1 MKSQDIRKQF
11 LQFFEEKGHLI
22 VPSAPIVTKDDPTL
36 MFNNSG
42 MAQFKEF
49 FLGNGTPKSK
59 RIADTQ
65 KCLRVSGKHNDL
77 EDVGFDT
84 YHHTMFEMLGN
95 WSFGD
100 YFKKEAINWAWELLT
115 EVYKIPKDI
124 LYVTV
129 FEGSKDDNVPFD
141 QEAYDIWKGLIA
153 EDRILF
159 GNKKDNFWEMGD
171 QGPCGPCSEIH
182 VDIRSAEE
190 KARVS
195 GKELVNNDHPQVV
208 EIWNNVFMEFNRKAD
223 GSLEKLPAQHVD
235 TGMGFERLCMVLQ
248 NVQSNYDTDV
258 FTPLIE
264 KIESLTGKKYNSA
277 AANEAEE
284 KINIAIRVI
293 ADHVRAVAF
302 AIADGQ
308 LPSNGGAGYVI
319 RRILRRAIRYGFTFL
334 ETREPFINEL
344 VAVLSA
350 QMGDFFPE
358 IKSQQN
364 LVTNVIREEEAS
376 FLRTLDQGL
385 VLLNDLMLTH
395 TADLS
400 YRGENNTEKS
410 IIDGEYIFKLYD
422 TFGFPEDLTALILK
436 EKGFAYD
443 KAGFDAKL
451 KEQKDRSRLANE
463 MTTDDWVILTEGNTE
478 SFVGY
483 DQLENTVNIT
493 RYRKIDSKKDGVQY
507 QLVLSATPFYPEG
520 GGQVGDR
527 GVLKSINE
535 TIEILDTKKEN
546 NLILHIANTL
556 PDNVNI
562 SFTATVDADL
572 RDESQSN
579 HTATHLLH
587 QALRSILG
595 THVEQKG
602 SYVGPNRL
610 RFDFSHFAKVT
621 DEQMQEIEAFVNA
634 RIQDHLPLIERRD
647 IPFKQAVEEGAMA
660 LFGEKYGD
668 SVRAIKFGESME
680 LCGGTHVKNTA
691 DIWYFKIVSEGAVAA
706 GIRRIEAITND
717 AVKAHFAQ
725 QEKALEDINGLLKN
739 PQDTLKAVVSL
750 QDENAK
756 LKKQLELLLRDK
768 AKNLKGEL
776 ATELQEI
783 NGIQFLAKQ
792 VDLDPTGAKDLAYE
806 LGSLGTNLFL
816 VLATADEGKP
826 MLTCYISKE
835 LVAEK
840 GLNAGAVVRE
850 LGKYIQGGGG
860 GQPFF
865 ATAGGKKVE
874 GINEAL
880 NAAMEFVTGK

>member
-11 LQFFEEKGHLI
+11 LEFFAAKGHLI

-100 YFKKEAINWAWELLT
+100 YFKREAINWAWELLT

-124 LYVTV
+124 LYVSV
-129 FEGSKDDNVPFD
+129 FEGSPEENVPFD
-141 QEAYDIWKGLIA
+141 QEAYDIWKGLID
-153 EDRILF
+153 EDRIIL

-190 KARVS
+190 KALVS
-195 GKELVNNDHPQVV
+195 GKSLVNNDHPQVV

-248 NVQSNYDTDV
+248 NVTSNYDTDV
-258 FTPLIE
+258 FTPLIQ
-264 KIESLTGKKYNSA
+264 KIESLTGAKYTIK
-277 AANEAEE
+277 AANDAEE
-284 KINIAIRVI
+284 KTNIAIRVI

-334 ETREPFINEL
+334 DKKEPFINQL
-344 VAVLSA
+344 VAVLAA

-358 IKSQQN
+358 IKSQQS

-385 VLLNDLMLTH
+385 QLL
-395 TADLS
+395 
-400 YRGENNTEKS
+400 ENVVSQTEGTEVSGAKAF
-410 IIDGEYIFKLYD
+410 ELYD

-436 EKGFAYD
+436 EKGLSYD
-443 KAGFDAKL
+443 KAGFDAEL
-451 KEQKDRSRLANE
+451 LVQKTRSRAASE
-463 MTTDDWVILTEGNTE
+463 VATDDWVVLAEGNIET
-478 SFVGY
+478 FVGY
-483 DQLENTVNIT
+483 DQTENEVKIT
-493 RYRKIDSKKDGVQY
+493 RYRKIDSKKDGVLY
-507 QLVLSATPFYPEG
+507 QIVLNNTPFYPEG
-520 GGQVGDR
+520 GGQVGDK
-527 GVLKSINE
+527 GALVSANE
-535 TIEILDTKKEN
+535 TIEVLDTKKEN
-546 NLILHIANTL
+546 NLILHIAKKL
-556 PDNVNI
+556 PENVNGT
-562 SFTATVDADL
+562 FTAKVNEKL
-572 RDESQSN
+572 RSDSASN
-579 HTATHLLH
+579 HSATHLLH
-587 QALRSILG
+587 QALRTILG

-602 SYVGPNRL
+602 SLVSPNYL

-621 DEQMQEIEAFVNA
+621 DEELKQVEDFVNA
-634 RIQDHLPLIERRD
+634 RIQEHLPLIERRN

-668 SVRAIKFGESME
+668 NVRAIKFGESME
-680 LCGGTHVKNTA
+680 LCGGIHVGNTA

-706 GIRRIEAITND
+706 GIRRIEAITNE
-717 AVKAHFAQ
+717 AVKAYFAT
-725 QEKALEDINGLLKN
+725 QEKDLEEINAALKN

-756 LKKQLELLLRDK
+756 LKKQLEGLLRDK

-776 ATELQEI
+776 ATELKEI
-783 NGIQFLAKQ
+783 NGVQFLAKQ
-792 VDLDPTGAKDLAYE
+792 VDLDATGAKDLAYE
-806 LGSLGTNLFL
+806 LGTLGTNLFL
-816 VLATADEGKP
+816 VLATAEEGKP

-840 GLNAGAVVRE
+840 GLNAGQVVRE
-850 LGKYIQGGGG
+850 LGKFIQGGGG

-865 ATAGGKKVE
+865 ATAGGKNVA
-874 GINEAL
+874 GITEAL
-880 NAAMEFVTGK
+880 AAAENFIK